1 VGKLVEEMTTSA
13 NLAFASYPGLT
24 YGAIAVVD
32 AHADE
37 ALKEVSG
44 PHDQRRMDRHHVPYR
59 GALRHR
65 SGPAAHPRRAAR
77 RWFLAISGAKIF
89 ISAGEHDLADN
100 IIHLVLAP
108 PDAPPGIRGI
118 SLFLVPK
125 VLPDGRRNG
134 VECTGIEH
142 KTGLRGSATCQLAF
156 DEATGWLV
164 GEANK
169 AWPRCSP

>member
-1 VGKLVEEMTTSA
+1 MISGEWTGTMCLTEAHCGTDLGLLRTRAVPRGDGSLPSAAPRSSFRRASMIWPTTSSIWCWR
-13 NLAFASYPGLT
+13 L
-24 YGAIAVVD
+24 
-32 AHADE
+32 
-37 ALKEVSG
+37 
-44 PHDQRRMDRHHVPYR
+44 
-59 GALRHR
+59 
-65 SGPAAHPRRAAR
+65 
-77 RWFLAISGAKIF
+77 
-89 ISAGEHDLADN
+89 
-100 IIHLVLAP
+100 